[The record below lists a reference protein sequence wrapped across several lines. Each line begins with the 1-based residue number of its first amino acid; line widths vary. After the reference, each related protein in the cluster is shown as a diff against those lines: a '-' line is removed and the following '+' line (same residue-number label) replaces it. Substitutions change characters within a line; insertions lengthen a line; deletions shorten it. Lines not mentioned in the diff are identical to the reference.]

1 MTRPAW
7 SWLCLGSMA
16 LFACEPEQP
25 APLQNNE
32 RSPNAGIQPA
42 PLASP
47 KALNAEAGSA
57 GGPGRLRDALPAA
70 PTVPRA
76 IREDEPI
83 AAASAEALLPESLEL
98 RARFQW
104 ADLPATGQVRELQDA
119 SLERIQRRTVLSMGL
134 TLRHAGQ
141 MLLRFDSAGFMFPD
155 QSEIRARQD
164 LLGHILVWPKGSAYR
179 TLPLGSLRAVFLER
193 RVDVTPLMPPELRKM
208 GQSRLLEHEVE
219 EVELGTSQGKLALSL
234 AAFPGFEASATLLC
248 RFLVELIAAD
258 PENAVCESGSLPL
271 RAEFRWA
278 GGGQL
283 VFLVEKLKRQSDVGA
298 APFQVPPSDARFLLG
313 DWPPQDPLLADAEAL
328 AALRATNNA
337 HAKDNALTVFNNT
350 DLLRYVLIDA
360 TPVAWVLPGAS
371 LRIRLPAGRYPI
383 ALRDFLGQSVLP
395 ARIVSVPTRLV
406 ATPEANAGA
415 DPESKRSRD

>member
-234 AAFPGFEASATLLC
+234 AAFPGFE
-248 RFLVELIAAD
+248 
-258 PENAVCESGSLPL
+258 
-271 RAEFRWA
+271 

-283 VFLVEKLKRQSDVGA
+283 AFLVEKLKRQSDVGA
-298 APFQVPPSDARFLLG
+298 APFQVPPSEARFLLG

-328 AALRATNNA
+328 ASLRATNNT
-337 HAKDNALTVFNNT
+337 HAKDNGLTVFNNT

-371 LRIRLPAGRYPI
+371 LRIRLPEGRYPI

-406 ATPEANAGA
+406 AIPEANAGA
-415 DPESKRSRD
+415 DPESKRSGD